1 MNIKVRGVVACVS
14 SLIIL
19 ALVSFAM
26 TAGAQT
32 PGKSL
37 KDQVVGHW
45 QLVSVSIGGNDP
57 YGDKP
62 QVSMF
67 LDAVGHYSVIVLG
80 GGEANT
86 IAYFGTY
93 TINDADSA
101 MTLHIDGSSRPNA
114 DGRDLKRIVTFSG
127 GALITRHSAIDR
139 PKRHRQADVEAI
151 LGLFQSVYFGARFA
165 RIRCSVRRCM
175 LRRRAVSETLRP
187 HSS

>member
-62 QVSMF
+62 QGSMF
-67 LDAVGHYSVIVLG
+67 LDAAGHYSVIVLG

-127 GALITRHSAIDR
+127 DELITDTPPSVGRTGTVKLTW
-139 PKRHRQADVEAI
+139 KR
-151 LGLFQSVYFGARFA
+151 SN
-165 RIRCSVRRCM
+165 
-175 LRRRAVSETLRP
+175 
-187 HSS
+187 